1 MQVTD
6 DQMLALL
13 DSNPSE
19 GIKRL
24 IDCYS
29 ALVYNV
35 VYGKL
40 GNVFSSDDIEEFV
53 GFVFSKIYEKRGEID
68 FSRGTL
74 KGYIATVTAR
84 MSIDEY
90 RRHVSRIHTEPITD
104 EMANGISGEG
114 NMQEKVEQ
122 SIDEKALIEALKHIG
137 TKDRDLLIRRY
148 YYNQSSVQ
156 IAEEL
161 HMSDA
166 AVRMRISRALKKLRQ
181 LLSEND
187 FSYFYSD

>member
-1 MQVTD
+1 MTD

-13 DSNPSE
+13 DSDPSE

-24 IDCYS
+24 IECYS

-40 GNVFSSDDIEEFV
+40 GNVLSPDDIEEFV
-53 GFVFSKIYEKRGEID
+53 GFVLSKIYEKRGEIN

-74 KGYIATVTAR
+74 KGYIATVTKR

-104 EMANGISGEG
+104 EIANGTSGEG
-114 NMQEKVEQ
+114 NLQEKVEQ
-122 SIDEKALIEALKHIG
+122 SIDEKTLIEALKRIG
-137 TKDRDLLIRRY
+137 AKDRDLLFRRY
-148 YYNQSSVQ
+148 YYKQSSVQ

-181 LLSEND
+181 LLSKND
-187 FSYFYSD
+187 FSTFYSD